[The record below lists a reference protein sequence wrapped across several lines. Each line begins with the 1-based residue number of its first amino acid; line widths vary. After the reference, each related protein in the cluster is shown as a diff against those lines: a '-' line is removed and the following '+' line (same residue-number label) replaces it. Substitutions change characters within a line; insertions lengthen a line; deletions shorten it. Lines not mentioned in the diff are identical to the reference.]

1 MDQRQHC
8 SPVVF
13 PDKVDGPACPATRH
27 GQTIFLLTA
36 MQNSDPILES
46 WQRLQYGPSAAG
58 GGSFWSV
65 VSWYQ
70 QPSTGTIIFT
80 APVQV
85 SPGQPLNGDIT
96 IIGVTGANFNYLASF
111 PDIPGTRIT
120 VSNVPRLER
129 ATIGLAAFNIAA
141 KSDYPNTATTQFSS
155 ISVQTLNTTGT
166 PFVF

>member
-1 MDQRQHC
+1 
-8 SPVVF
+8 
-13 PDKVDGPACPATRH
+13 
-27 GQTIFLLTA
+27 
-36 MQNSDPILES
+36 
-46 WQRLQYGPSAAG
+46 
-58 GGSFWSV
+58 
-65 VSWYQ
+65 
-70 QPSTGTIIFT
+70 
-80 APVQV
+80 V